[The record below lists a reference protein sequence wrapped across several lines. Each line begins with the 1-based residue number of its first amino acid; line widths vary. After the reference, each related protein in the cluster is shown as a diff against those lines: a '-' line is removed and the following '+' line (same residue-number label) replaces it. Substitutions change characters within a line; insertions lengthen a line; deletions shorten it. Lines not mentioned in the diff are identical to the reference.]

1 VLSLAVESATGLGG
15 QCKSGRT
22 AIENATW
29 HGGQSLLRD
38 PERALERALH
48 ALILRLALDVPSK
61 EFHHR
66 RNGRKRVLAVFRV
79 QVSPLGENL
88 DQVRLTRNRPAL
100 SCRSRTRSSPATRKR
115 SSRAVRM
122 PSPMRHRRRTTGS
135 RKRCICSGR
144 RGCQVGRRSA
154 CGEWRWQRKTRCFDG
169 EARMISGLVREVL
182 VL

>member
-1 VLSLAVESATGLGG
+1 MLSLSAENATWLGG
-15 QCKSGRT
+15 QCRNGKV

-61 EFHHR
+61 ESHHS
-66 RNGRKRVLAVFRV
+66 RNGRKRVLAVSRV
-79 QVSPLGENL
+79 QVSPLGKNL
-88 DQVRLTRNRPAL
+88 DQVRLTRNRPAR

-115 SSRAVRM
+115 RSRAVRR
-122 PSPMRHRRRTTGS
+122 PSPMRHRSRTTGS

-144 RGCQVGRRSA
+144 GGCQVGRRSS
-154 CGEWRWQRKTRCFDG
+154 CGEWRIILPSERD
-169 EARMISGLVREVL
+169 AML
-182 VL
+182 